1 MKTNRARGHQDR
13 YLALIDRFPLRPLKS
28 DEDLDK
34 ATKVLDSLTDR
45 LDDLAP
51 EEQDYLA
58 VLTDIVERYE
68 DETIPLP
75 VVSDKDLL
83 RHLIEAKGVTQT
95 DVAKETG
102 IVVSTISEVLAG
114 RRQLNRAHIGR
125 LARYFNV
132 GPSVFAFDAKAR

>member
-1 MKTNRARGHQDR
+1 MKTNRGRERQDR

-28 DEDLDK
+28 DEDLDA

-45 LDDLAP
+45 LDELAP
-51 EEQDYLA
+51 EEQDYLDI
-58 VLTDIVERYE
+58 LTDIVERYE

-75 VVSDKDLL
+75 AVSDQDLL

-95 DVAKETG
+95 EVAKETG

-114 RRQLNRAHIGR
+114 RRKLNRAHINR

-132 GPSVFAFDAKAR
+132 GPGVFAFEASAR

>member
-1 MKTNRARGHQDR
+1 MKTNRARGRQDR
-13 YLALIDRFPLRPLKS
+13 YLALIHRFPLRPLKS
-28 DEDLDK
+28 DEDLDD

-45 LDDLAP
+45 LDELAA
-51 EEQDYLA
+51 EEQDYLDI
-58 VLTDIVERYE
+58 LTDIVERYE
-68 DETIPLP
+68 DEIIPLP
-75 VVSDKDLL
+75 VVSDQDML

-114 RRQLNRAHIGR
+114 RRKLNRAHIGR

-132 GPSVFAFDAKAR
+132 GPSVFSFDAKPR